1 MGGRSCIDES
11 REVKSRAKSH
21 RDQLIRKWGAAMIDT
36 FANHKLDKGP
46 SISGEV
52 EVTVDHTTNVY

>member
-21 RDQLIRKWGAAMIDT
+21 RDQLIRKRGAAMIDT
-36 FANHKLDKGP
+36 FANRKLDKRP
-46 SISGEV
+46 STSVEV
-52 EVTVDHTTNVY
+52 DVTVDPTTNVY